1 MYIRYTCRGS
11 LMLEL
16 PFPPSIWISRMATCA
31 EYEGVRGGGGGAIT
45 NRNPPTPPPH
55 PPSHTLG
62 LSTVPHN
69 PGIPTSTHNNRV
81 PYIDG
86 VEFKEAKCHI
96 VQVLYE
102 SGRAHLDEN

>member
-1 MYIRYTCRGS
+1 
-11 LMLEL
+11 MLEL

-31 EYEGVRGGGGGAIT
+31 EYEGEGEGVGGGD
-45 NRNPPTPPPH
+45 NKQEPPPP

-81 PYIDG
+81 PYIDR
-86 VEFKEAKCHI
+86 VEFKKAKCHI
-96 VQVLYE
+96 VQVCMKVGELI
-102 SGRAHLDEN
+102 